1 LNDSRKGFDLYSGRQ
16 LKYFQEFFFK
26 EIQDLN
32 KHSNHANEIREIDQN
47 TLKTFQR
54 KFQDLSQLLSDIRKK
69 ESNTYH
75 LVQVSLNR

>member
-1 LNDSRKGFDLYSGRQ
+1 LNDSRKRFDLYSGRQ

-32 KHSNHANEIREIDQN
+32 KHSNHANELREIDQN
-47 TLKTFQR
+47 TLKTFQT

-69 ESNTYH
+69 ESNTDH

>member
-1 LNDSRKGFDLYSGRQ
+1 MEELHQHFNHIDIKHFVQEIQS
-16 LKYFQEFFFK
+16 LK
-26 EIQDLN
+26 QDLN
-32 KHSNHANEIREIDQN
+32 RISNKLNHNNELREIDQN